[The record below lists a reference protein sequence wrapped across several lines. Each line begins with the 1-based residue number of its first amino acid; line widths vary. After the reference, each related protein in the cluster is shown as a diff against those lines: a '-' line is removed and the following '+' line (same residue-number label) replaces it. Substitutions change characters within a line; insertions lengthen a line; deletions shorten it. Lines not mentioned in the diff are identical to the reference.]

1 MKKDEN
7 RMLKNVIE
15 LGIKPIPNKD
25 FTSSTIDKIR
35 ALETEKTTLNYSIN
49 SLILSPIFIFILL
62 FELFSVLKFL
72 AVIIP
77 PNLNTRILQIADEI
91 SNIILTPT
99 ILTITLSFLILYY
112 FDVYL
117 KKKISGKYSKPNKE
131 LS

>member
-35 ALETEKTTLNYSIN
+35 ALETEKTTINYSIN
-49 SLILSPIFIFILL
+49 SLILSPVFIFILL

-72 AVIIP
+72 TVIIP
-77 PNLNTRILQIADEI
+77 SNPDTLILQIKNEI
-91 SNIILTPT
+91 SNIILNPA
-99 ILTITLSFLILYY
+99 ILTITLSFLILYS
-112 FDVYL
+112 FDIYL
-117 KKKISGKYSKPNKE
+117 KKKVSAKITKPNIVYN
-131 LS
+131 

>member
-49 SLILSPIFIFILL
+49 SLILTPIFIFILL

>member
-49 SLILSPIFIFILL
+49 SLILTPIFIFILL
-62 FELFSVLKFL
+62 FELFSVLKVL

-77 PNLNTRILQIADEI
+77 RNLDTRILQITDQI